1 MDKCIKGVL
10 GFYIKNVFEDLIRL
24 EICFVQKQKMNYVL
38 CKEKLLPEL
47 EKMNFKFENFTFSIP
62 MKKLFECKRT
72 FCDFQITYDE
82 NNIKNEWSF
91 GIAFLNL
98 FTTEFDYDSKSIT
111 FYTKTNEYININ
123 TKVKNST

>member
-1 MDKCIKGVL
+1 M
-10 GFYIKNVFEDLIRL
+10 
-24 EICFVQKQKMNYVL
+24 
-38 CKEKLLPEL
+38 
-47 EKMNFKFENFTFSIP
+47 
-62 MKKLFECKRT
+62 
-72 FCDFQITYDE
+72 TYDE

-123 TKVKNST
+123 TKVKNSTYKLMLVTISIVVLGIINNIIGKIKSK